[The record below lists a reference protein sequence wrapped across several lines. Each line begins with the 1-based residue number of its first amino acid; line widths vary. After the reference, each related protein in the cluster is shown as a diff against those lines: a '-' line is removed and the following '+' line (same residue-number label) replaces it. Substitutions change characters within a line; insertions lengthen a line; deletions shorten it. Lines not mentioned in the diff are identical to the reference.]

1 MLSLSMATIVTYARS
16 RRPAVTPAV
25 SSLPVPTNGRELNIV
40 LIPQQITKNYQKWN
54 QEIVATTTRKIKQTN
69 ANLWVV

>member
-1 MLSLSMATIVTYARS
+1 MLSSSMATIVTYARS
-16 RRPAVTPAV
+16 GRPTVTPAV

-40 LIPQQITKNYQKWN
+40 MIPQQITKNYQKWN